1 MFQQSLAFF
10 ATLLNK
16 DFTAYCNRRL
26 GEAGLMQ
33 GQLYFILY
41 VGKHPGCAPKDLVQA
56 LRMDIGHTTRTLVKL
71 EQGGF
76 LVQEQNP
83 EDRRAHILRLTEK
96 GEAAFALSHED
107 VYKRQVFQQRA
118 GICGNGKERSHGQ
131 RPDGANGSG
140 CSSGYAGL
148 PVLPKILCER
158 ADRRRREGVG
168 YR

>member
-56 LRMDIGHTTRTLVKL
+56 LRMDIGHTTRPLVKL

-96 GEAAFALSHED
+96 GEAAFALSHELFAQWD
-107 VYKRQVFQQRA
+107 QEVLEGFTTEE
-118 GICGNGKERSHGQ
+118 KEQLLTLLKKTLRMN
-131 RPDGANGSG
+131 R
-140 CSSGYAGL
+140 
-148 PVLPKILCER
+148 K
-158 ADRRRREGVG
+158 EGVPCV
-168 YR
+168 RNDIQPR